1 LNPYAHIT
9 GWGKYIPPTV
19 LTNADLA
26 ELVDTSDQWIVEHTG
41 IRERH
46 IAVGEETVVTMSAQ
60 AARQALSVAGRT
72 ADDLDLIIVSTSS
85 PDRQLPGAAP
95 MLQAA
100 LGASRAAAFDLRSG
114 CSGFLYALAVARQ
127 FIACGTYRCI
137 LVVGAE
143 IVSRNTNWQDRRTCV
158 LFGDGAGAVVVEA
171 NEAPGGILHT
181 AMGTQGK
188 DYDALTVKAGGSEYP
203 MCAATY
209 ARRWN
214 TIELDGQRTAS
225 FAVRT
230 LLRQSTQA
238 VTNAGLAW
246 PDIELFIPHQANL
259 RLIELAA
266 EKLGLSLERVFVN
279 VDRYANLS
287 AASVAV
293 ALCEAAEQGRL
304 HPGDHV
310 LLVAFG
316 AGLSWAAVV
325 VQWGAA
331 AAGSGPSRW
340 RRFGQRL
347 RQRFAGWLLG
357 FRLALYE
364 LARRRKGRKK
374 AKR

>member
-1 LNPYAHIT
+1 MNLYAHIT
-9 GWGKYIPPTV
+9 GWGKYIPSTV

-26 ELVDTSDQWIVEHTG
+26 EIVDTSDQWIVEHTG
-41 IRERH
+41 IRERR
-46 IAVGEETVVTMSAQ
+46 IAIGEETVVSMSAQ
-60 AARQALSVAGRT
+60 AARQALAVAGRT

-100 LGASRAAAFDLRSG
+100 LGANRAAAFDLRSG

-127 FIACGTYRCI
+127 FILCGTYRCV

-171 NEAPGGILHT
+171 SEAPGGILYT

-209 ARRWN
+209 ERRWN

-238 VTNAGLAW
+238 VTNAGLTW
-246 PDIELFIPHQANL
+246 PEIELFIPHQANL

-266 EKLGLSLERVFVN
+266 EKLSLPPERVFVN

-304 HPGDHV
+304 RAGDHV

-316 AGLSWAAVV
+316 AGLAWAAAV
-325 VQWGAA
+325 VQWGTAA
-331 AAGSGPSRW
+331 VEAGPSAW
-340 RRFGQRL
+340 RRLWARL
-347 RQRFAGWLLG
+347 RQRLTGWLLG
-357 FRLALYE
+357 LRLALYE
-364 LARRRKGRKK
+364 LSRRRKRRKK
-374 AKR
+374 TKR